1 MITRISSS
9 AFQAGPQVDHLRQQI
24 TLALC
29 NHVRVVMAALVMSL
43 LLAVIA
49 VPALTVQGE
58 NLNFFGAWV
67 AKYISPGSP
76 APNSNSANSFTP
88 IPPFIGAPTNL
99 QVTGTSSGSI
109 SLSWTGPAGN
119 VHHYEVER
127 SDNNSEPFVLHA
139 NAGNTTFI
147 DSNVTSGSSYLYRV
161 RAVEQVNSCALVPSG
176 PSNMAM
182 GTAMSFQST
191 ALGQS
196 IRAQHFHAIRTAIN
210 AVRAA
215 ANIVPATWLRNDL
228 TNLQIKATDVQEL
241 RDRLGEALNQLNIP
255 VGTYIDPV
263 LTVNSTLIKSAHL
276 QELQTKST
284 RGQSSGSGRPALL
297 SDRAKLGVF
306 DPVVRTLPLTPVHM
320 SVLPDGRVLFWG
332 RDRFRNPDGTIR
344 EETAKSEAWVWDV
357 PTDEKV
363 RVANTT
369 TNMFC
374 SGHSFLPDGRLLVS
388 GGHRD
393 PVWDGDGEPHINI
406 FDFRNNGWVR
416 TAQDMNKG
424 RWYPYNVMI
433 GSGKTLIVS
442 GSYFIT
448 PNVPSSHDVN
458 IKPQYYNPGNGCVE
472 DLNDAPSGFF
482 TAYPFLHARPD
493 GQVLQIQSPA
503 PQIQSPVPFEPD
515 KRSRLFNPANPP
527 AANQPWPSF
536 ADTNDD
542 HGLGSS
548 VLFDSG
554 RKVLVMGGFTPTGK
568 PNNNAEYTKLHTGA
582 TWTQVAP
589 MNFKRAYHT
598 ATILPDG
605 KVLVTGGVSCPGGN
619 NVDCVDRA
627 AMNAEMWNA
636 PAFDENQPTTS
647 VRWRTMARHS
657 EVRAYH
663 SVAVLLPDGR
673 VLVGGGGR
681 PGAVGEYYPNT
692 QFCPVI
698 NNTRD
703 PDAKLFGHS
712 NVEIYSPPYLFDAN
726 GNPAER
732 PAITSAPTSISY
744 GQTYFLG
751 TFGATGDVKVSLVR
765 LASVTHG
772 FNQDQRQMF
781 LGEQPDPP
789 LQVFSFGI
797 NIKLPNDPNRF
808 PPGYYMLFVL
818 NNGVPSMAKIV
829 SVGSTSIFLK
839 EAPATNAFGQGQTWE
854 QGIEFSTSVNGQITH
869 IRFWKEAGE
878 PGGGHIGR
886 IWTTSGTLL
895 ATATFSC
902 ETASGW
908 QQAPLSTPLQIT
920 AGTRYKV
927 TYNVHNIVAKTFNA
941 LSGPITSGPFTAWG
955 SSFSTPA
962 GSFPTTGS
970 TSNLFAD
977 VVFNP
982 TP

>member
-1 MITRISSS
+1 MTRISSR
-9 AFQAGPQVDHLRQQI
+9 ALQAGPQVDHGFRRQI
-24 TLALC
+24 TLAFC
-29 NHVRVVMAALVMSL
+29 NRGRVVMAAIVMSL

-49 VPALTVQGE
+49 LPAMTVQGE

-76 APNSNSANSFTP
+76 EPNKSYFTP
-88 IPPFIGAPTNL
+88 MPPFIGAPTNL
-99 QVTGTSSGSI
+99 QVTGTSSVSI
-109 SLSWTGPAGN
+109 SLNWTAPAGN

-127 SDNNSEPFVLHA
+127 SDNNTEPFVLHA

-161 RAVEQVNSCALVPSG
+161 RAVEQVNSCALVPSA
-176 PSNMAM
+176 PSNMVM

-191 ALGQS
+191 AVGQP
-196 IRAQHFHAIRTAIN
+196 IRAQHFDAVRTAIN

-215 ANIVPATWLRNDL
+215 ANIGQATWLRNDL

-255 VGTYIDPV
+255 VGNYTDPV
-263 LTVNSTLIKSAHL
+263 LTVNSTTIKSAHL

-284 RGQSSGSGRPALL
+284 RGSSSGSGRPASP
-297 SDRAKLGVF
+297 SDRAKLGEF

-344 EETAKSEAWVWDV
+344 EETGKSEAWVWDV

-369 TNMFC
+369 TNLFC

-393 PVWDGDGEPHINI
+393 PVSDGDGEPHINI

-433 GSGKTLIVS
+433 GSGKTLILS

-448 PNVPSSHDVN
+448 PNVPSSNDIN

-472 DLNDAPSGFF
+472 DLHDATNDFF
-482 TAYPFLHARPD
+482 TAYPFLHLRPD
-493 GQVLQIQSPA
+493 GQVLQIQSPNLL
-503 PQIQSPVPFEPD
+503 QGFD
-515 KRSRLFNPANPP
+515 RKSRLFNPANPP
-527 AANQPWPSF
+527 VGDWPSY
-536 ADTNDD
+536 ASTNDD

-554 RKVLVMGGFTPTGK
+554 RKVLVVGGFTPTGNQ
-568 PNNNAEYTKLHTGA
+568 PNNNAEYTNLQVGA
-582 TWTQVAP
+582 IWTRVAP
-589 MNFKRAYHT
+589 MNFKRTYHT

-605 KVLVTGGVSCPGGN
+605 KVLVTGGVSCSGGN

-627 AMNAEMWNA
+627 PLNAEMWNA
-636 PAFDENQPTTS
+636 PTFNESNPTGL
-647 VRWRTMARHS
+647 RWRTLARHA
-657 EVRAYH
+657 EIRAYH
-663 SVAVLLPDGR
+663 SVAVLLPDGK
-673 VLVGGGGR
+673 VLVAGGGR
-681 PGAVGEYYPNT
+681 PGAIGEYYPNT
-692 QFCPVI
+692 QFCPTI
-698 NNTRD
+698 NSTLD

-712 NVEIYSPPYLFDAN
+712 NAEIYSPPYLFDSN
-726 GNPAER
+726 GNPAQR
-732 PAITSAPTSISY
+732 PEITSAPTSISY
-744 GQTYFLG
+744 GQTYFVG
-751 TFGATGDVKVSLVR
+751 TSGATGDVKVSLVR

-781 LGEQPDPP
+781 LGQQPDPP
-789 LQVFSFGI
+789 LQVFSSGI
-797 NIKLPNDPNRF
+797 NITLPNDSNRF

-818 NNGVPSMAKIV
+818 NNGVPSIAKIV

-839 EAPATNAFGQGQTWE
+839 EAPVTDALGGGSTWE

-869 IRFWKEAGE
+869 VRFWKDNDE
-878 PGGGHIGR
+878 PIGGHIGR
-886 IWTTSGTLL
+886 IWTASGQLL
-895 ATATFSC
+895 ATATFTC

-927 TYNVHNIVAKTFNA
+927 TYNVHNAVAKTFDA
-941 LSGPITSGPFTAWG
+941 LSSPISSGPFTAWG

-977 VVFNP
+977 VVFKP
-982 TP
+982 GP